1 MTNEELIETVLKVL
15 QVQKQYGKTTDPE
28 TGVQLGPRSR
38 DELGKTQ
45 EANDID
51 RLETIMGNYESKFGL
66 EIQSLQDKIAIIQK
80 DIGTLATHLGN
91 INTRVANLEKKTFEI
106 LPSKKGSDS
115 DIDKEK
121 LPVQGK
127 KRGPYTTTKKIAK
140 KIEQILT
147 SAKHFT
153 KQQIL
158 DEVARKRPDL
168 NTLSGKSMLE
178 NIRKA
183 KWRLDGIRRRDLKL
197 GIYGTEGYWKKRKTK
212 K

>member
-1 MTNEELIETVLKVL
+1 MSTITEIEQEALIELILKVLRLSQNGHVSPFENKIAEELIAIDKTLQATYLRINGIETF
-15 QVQKQYGKTTDPE
+15 
-28 TGVQLGPRSR
+28 LG
-38 DELGKTQ
+38 
-45 EANDID
+45 
-51 RLETIMGNYESKFGL
+51 
-66 EIQSLQDKIAIIQK
+66 SL
-80 DIGTLATHLGN
+80 
-91 INTRVANLEKKTFEI
+91 NTRLSNLEKKNFEI
-106 LPSKKGSDS
+106 LPAKEGSDF